1 MSRVILA
8 ARCEAFRGL
17 FLSQMK
23 ESQVSVIPLPDID
36 PESFLFI
43 LHYIYTGNL
52 LVNGYN
58 D

>member
-1 MSRVILA
+1 MNRVILA

-43 LHYIYTGNL
+43 LHFIYTGNL
-52 LVNGYN
+52 LVNGI
-58 D
+58 